1 MLQPTRN
8 VTMLPVASRPV
19 GPCDCNRAL
28 LSCLIMRFRFLILAL
43 VCCGTSLITACQ
55 ATPFRTPTPLLSP
68 TANMTHGPL
77 VGAVT
82 ANSAQVW
89 LRTNEAA
96 NVKVEYTSVVDQTT
110 ASFSTELVSG
120 ADSDFTLRVPL
131 EQLTP
136 STIYDV
142 KVWVNGR
149 EQTQQGEFK
158 TFPAETVAAPLKMVI
173 LTDFTYGDSPAGSSA
188 QAAHGTFKSADAE
201 HPDLVFIGGDFD
213 HRDPKLLPD
222 KRQMFKDLYADDLHS
237 PVFEFAQHIL
247 HRYPLVHQWDD
258 HDYGGDNS
266 DRTAVW
272 RETARRVFE
281 EFFPAYPTG
290 KYGIYQSFHYG
301 KDVEVF
307 VLDGRSQR
315 DPNQAPDTPSK
326 SMLDGEHH
334 PDGQVQWLL
343 DGLKNSTAT
352 WKLIMTPSAM
362 NDTLLKG
369 DSWARFS
376 YERDM
381 LLNFIRDNKLGGVI
395 FIAGDLHGGAL
406 DNGHN
411 AGVPSVVVPSANMLK
426 CLTVRE
432 LKLGDWSNGVYG
444 DAAHAANSIPCP
456 GYGLVSIQGTRA
468 AIEIKDADGNVKLR
482 MELSPSDSYVGKP

>member
-1 MLQPTRN
+1 MH
-8 VTMLPVASRPV
+8 
-19 GPCDCNRAL
+19 
-28 LSCLIMRFRFLILAL
+28 FRFLLLAL
-43 VCCGTSLITACQ
+43 LCIGASLITACQ
-55 ATPFRTPTPLLSP
+55 ATPYRTPTPTLSP
-68 TANMTHGPL
+68 TASMTHGPL

-82 ANSAQVW
+82 AHTAEVW
-89 LRTNEAA
+89 LRTNEPAS
-96 NVKVEYTSVVDQTT
+96 VKVEYTPDADGTTT
-110 ASFSTELVSG
+110 AFSTELVSTLN
-120 ADSDFTLRVPL
+120 SDFTLRVPL
-131 EQLTP
+131 EKLTP
-136 STIYDV
+136 STVYDV
-142 KVWVNGR
+142 TVWVNGR
-149 EQTQQGEFK
+149 EQAQQGQFK
-158 TFPAETVAAPLKMVI
+158 TFPAETEAAALKMVV
-173 LTDFTYGDSPAGSSA
+173 LTDFTYSDAPAGSST
-188 QAAHGTFKSADAE
+188 QVTLGTFRSADAE
-201 HPDLVFIGGDFD
+201 KPDLVFIGGDFD
-213 HRDPKLLPD
+213 HRDPKLLPE
-222 KRQMFKDLYADDLHS
+222 KRQMFKDLYADNPQS
-237 PVFEFAQHIL
+237 PVYEFTQHIL

-301 KDVEVF
+301 KDVEIF

-315 DPNQAPDTPSK
+315 DPNQAPDTPTK

-334 PDGQVQWLL
+334 ADGQVKWLL
-343 DGLKNSTAT
+343 DGLRNSTAT

-362 NDTLLKG
+362 NNTLLKG

-381 LLNFIRDNKLGGVI
+381 LLQFIRDNKIGGVI

-411 AGVPSVVVPSANMLK
+411 AGVPSVVVPSANLFK

-444 DAAHAANSIPCP
+444 DAAHIANSIPCP
-456 GYGLVSIQGTRA
+456 GYGVVSIQGTHA
-468 AIEIKDADGNVKLR
+468 AIVIKDSDGNVKLQ
-482 MELSPSDSYVGKP
+482 MELSPQDSYIQS